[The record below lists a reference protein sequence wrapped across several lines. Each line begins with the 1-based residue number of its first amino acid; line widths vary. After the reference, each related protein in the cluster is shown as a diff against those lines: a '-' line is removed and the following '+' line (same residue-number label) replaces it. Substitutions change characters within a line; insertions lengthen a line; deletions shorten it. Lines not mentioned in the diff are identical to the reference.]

1 MTDEQIRALGPAF
14 AAELERY
21 RRCFGRSDT
30 AGHFGTFCRGLLT
43 DLPRKSVEPI
53 ALAAGETVR
62 TLQVF
67 LAGGA
72 WDEERVRETV
82 QRRVG
87 AALAARPADELGVIG
102 VIDETSCE
110 KKGDRTPGVQRQYLG
125 CAGKL
130 ENGIVTVH
138 VGVAAGRFR
147 ALLDADL
154 YLPKVWDADRERCR
168 AAGIPEAVTYRPKWR
183 MAFDQYV
190 RLRERGHR
198 FDWLV
203 FDEGYGDKV
212 PFLWLLSF
220 VGQKFVAEVPVSFAV
235 RRKSDGPAVRA
246 DDRLPRAK
254 AAAGR
259 RFPLKRETTRQQVW
273 RAKAA
278 EVWVNGRR
286 HTLVV
291 AVCEATGEVKYFL
304 TNATTASLRRVVR
317 VAFRRWTV
325 EHLFRVAKSEV
336 GLTHYEGRTYR
347 GLVRHL
353 ILGLVVLS
361 FVAIHSDRLRGKKPG
376 RDDGAGLPGVE
387 PAVPAPAPPPAG
399 DRRRGPHR
407 RRHPLPAA
415 A

>member
-1 MTDEQIRALGPAF
+1 MTDEQIRELGPAF
-14 AAELERY
+14 AAELSRY
-21 RRCFGRSDT
+21 RSCFLQART
-30 AGHFGTFCRGLLT
+30 AGHFGTYCRGLLA

-53 ALAAGETVR
+53 ALAAGTAVR
-62 TLQVF
+62 TLQEF
-67 LAGGA
+67 LVTAD
-72 WDEERVRETV
+72 WDEELARETV
-82 QRRVG
+82 QRRLGGVV
-87 AALAARPADELGVIG
+87 AARPTGSLGVVG
-102 VIDETSCE
+102 VIDETSCA
-110 KKGDRTPGVQRQYLG
+110 KKGDKTPGVRRQYLG
-125 CAGKL
+125 CEGKL
-130 ENGIVTVH
+130 ENGVVTVH
-138 VGVAAGRFR
+138 LGVAVGRFR
-147 ALLDADL
+147 ALLDAEL

-168 AAGIPEAVTYRPKWR
+168 DAGIPDAVRYRPKWR
-183 MAFDQYV
+183 IAFDQYV

-235 RRKSDGPAVRA
+235 RSRAGDPSRRA
-246 DDRLPRAK
+246 DECLPRAK
-254 AAAGR
+254 AVNGR
-259 RFPLKRETTRQQVW
+259 RFKLARETVRTQVW
-273 RAKAA
+273 RATTAA
-278 EVWVNGRR
+278 VWVNGRR

-291 AVCEATGEVKYFL
+291 AINESTGEVKYFL
-304 TNATTASLRRVVR
+304 TNAPATPLRRILR

-325 EHLFRVAKSEV
+325 EHAFRVAKSEA

-353 ILGLVVLS
+353 VLCLVVLS
-361 FVAIHSDRLRGKKPG
+361 FVAIHTDRLRGKKPG

-387 PAVPAPAPPPAG
+387 PAVPAPVPPQPDG
-399 DRRRGPHR
+399 RRCDPHR

>member
-14 AAELERY
+14 AAELSRY
-21 RRCFGRSDT
+21 RGCFGRSDT

-72 WDEERVRETV
+72 WDEEAVRETV
-82 QRRVG
+82 QRRLG
-87 AALAARPADELGVIG
+87 AVLAGRPADDLGVIG

-110 KKGDRTPGVQRQYLG
+110 KKGDKTPGVQRQYLG
-125 CAGKL
+125 CAGKV
-130 ENGIVTVH
+130 ENGVVTVH

-147 ALLDADL
+147 ALLDAEL
-154 YLPKVWDADRERCR
+154 YLPQAWAADRERCR
-168 AAGIPEAVTYRPKWR
+168 DAGIPDAVGYRPKWR

-190 RLRERGHR
+190 RLRDRGHR

-212 PFLWLLSF
+212 PLLWLLSF

-235 RRKSDGPAVRA
+235 RRHADGPAVRA
-246 DDRLPRAK
+246 DDRLPRAT
-254 AAAGR
+254 AVHGR
-259 RFPLKRETTRQQVW
+259 RFHLRRETTHRQVW
-273 RAKAA
+273 RATAA
-278 EVWVNGRR
+278 RVWVTGRR

-291 AVCEATGEVKYFL
+291 AVCESTGEVKYFL
-304 TNATTASLRRVVR
+304 TNAPAASLRRVLR

-353 ILGLVVLS
+353 ILCLVVLS
-361 FVAIHSDRLRGKKPG
+361 FVTRHTDRLRGKKPG
-376 RDDGAGLPGVE
+376 RDDGTGLPGVE
-387 PAVPAPAPPPAG
+387 PAVPGPLPPPAD
-399 DRRRGPHR
+399 DRRRRPHR
-407 RRHPLPAA
+407 HRDPLPAA

>member
-1 MTDEQIRALGPAF
+1 MTDEQIRELGPAF
-14 AAELERY
+14 AAELQRY
-21 RRCFGRSDT
+21 RGCFKRSDT
-30 AGHFGTFCRGLLT
+30 AGHFGTFCRGLLA

-53 ALAAGETVR
+53 ALAAGQTVR

-72 WDEERVRETV
+72 WDEEAVRQTLH
-82 QRRVG
+82 RRLG
-87 AALAARPADELGVIG
+87 AVLATRPADDLGVVG

-110 KKGDRTPGVQRQYLG
+110 KKGDKTPGVQRQYLG
-125 CAGKL
+125 CAGKVD
-130 ENGIVTVH
+130 NGVVTVH

-147 ALLDADL
+147 ALLDAEL
-154 YLPKVWDADRERCR
+154 YLPTVWDADRDRCR
-168 AAGIPEAVTYRPKWR
+168 AAGIPDDVCYRPKWR

-203 FDEGYGDKV
+203 FDEEYGKAV
-212 PFLWLLSF
+212 PFLLLLSF
-220 VGQKFVAEVPVSFAV
+220 VGQKFVAEVPVSFSV
-235 RRKSDGPAVRA
+235 RRRADGPDVRA
-246 DDRLPRAK
+246 DDRLPRAQ
-254 AAAGR
+254 ALSGR
-259 RFPLKRETTRQQVW
+259 RFHLKRETIRQQVW

-278 EVWVNGRR
+278 TVWVNGRR

-304 TNATTASLRRVVR
+304 TNATTASLRRVLR

-353 ILGLVVLS
+353 ILCLVVLS
-361 FVAIHSDRLRGKKPG
+361 FVALHTDRLRGEKSR
-376 RDDGAGLPGVE
+376 RDTGAGLPGVE
-387 PAVPAPAPPPAG
+387 PAVPAPAPPPASHRG
-399 DRRRGPHR
+399 RGPHR
-407 RRHPLPAA
+407 RRDPLPAA

>member
-1 MTDEQIRALGPAF
+1 MTDEEIRELGPAF
-14 AAELERY
+14 AAEVSRY
-21 RRCFGRSDT
+21 RGCFGRSDT

-72 WDEERVRETV
+72 WDEEAVRETV
-82 QRRVG
+82 QRR
-87 AALAARPADELGVIG
+87 LAGVLASRPADDLGVVG

-125 CAGKL
+125 CTGKL

-147 ALLDADL
+147 ALVDADL
-154 YLPKVWDADRERCR
+154 YLPKAWADDRDRCR
-168 AAGIPEAVTYRPKWR
+168 DAGIPDDVTYRPKWR

-203 FDEGYGDKV
+203 FDEGYGSK
-212 PFLWLLSF
+212 PAFLWLLSF

-235 RRKSDGPAVRA
+235 RRTADGPAVRA
-246 DDRLPRAK
+246 DDRLPRAR
-254 AAAGR
+254 ALSGR
-259 RFPLKRETTRQQVW
+259 RFHLTRETTHQQVW
-273 RAKAA
+273 RAEATP
-278 EVWVNGRR
+278 VRVNGRR

-291 AVCEATGEVKYFL
+291 GVCEATGEVKYFL
-304 TNATTASLRRVVR
+304 TNATTASLRRIIR

-336 GLTHYEGRTYR
+336 GLMHYEGRTYR

-353 ILGLVVLS
+353 ILCLVVLS
-361 FVAIHSDRLRGKKPG
+361 FVAIHTDRLRGKKPG
-376 RDDGAGLPGVE
+376 RVDGAGLPGVE
-387 PAVPAPAPPPAG
+387 PAVSGPAPPPTSG
-399 DRRRGPHR
+399 RRRGPHR
-407 RRHPLPAA
+407 QRDPLPAA

>member
-1 MTDEQIRALGPAF
+1 MTDEQIRDLGPAF
-14 AAELERY
+14 AAELSRY
-21 RRCFGRSDT
+21 RGCFGRSDT

-67 LAGGA
+67 LAQGA
-72 WDEERVRETV
+72 WDEEGVRETL
-82 QRRVG
+82 QRRLAGVV
-87 AALAARPADELGVIG
+87 AARQADDLGVVG

-110 KKGDRTPGVQRQYLG
+110 KKGDKTPGVRRQYLG

-147 ALLDADL
+147 ALLDAEL
-154 YLPKVWDADRERCR
+154 FLPEVWDADRERCR
-168 AAGIPEAVTYRPKWR
+168 AAGIPDAVRHRSKWR

-203 FDEGYGDKV
+203 FDEGYGSK
-212 PFLWLLSF
+212 PAFLWLLSF

-235 RRKSDGPAVRA
+235 RRRADGPSVRA
-246 DDRLPRAK
+246 DDRLSRAT
-254 AAAGR
+254 AVNGR
-259 RFPLKRETTRQQVW
+259 RFHLKRETTRQQVW
-273 RAKAA
+273 RAKATT
-278 EVWVNGRR
+278 VWVTGRR
-286 HTLVV
+286 HTLVA

-304 TNATTASLRRVVR
+304 TNATTASLRRVLR

-336 GLTHYEGRTYR
+336 GLMHYEGRTYR
-347 GLVRHL
+347 GLMRHL
-353 ILGLVVLS
+353 ILCLVVLS
-361 FVAIHSDRLRGKKPG
+361 FVAIHTDRLRGKKPG
-376 RDDGAGLPGVE
+376 RDDGADLPGVE
-387 PAVPAPAPPPAG
+387 PAMPSPLPPSAE
-399 DRRRGPHR
+399 DRRRVPHR
-407 RRHPLPAA
+407 RGHPLPSAA
-415 A
+415 

>member
-1 MTDEQIRALGPAF
+1 MTDEQIRELGPAF
-14 AAELERY
+14 AAELSRY
-21 RRCFGRSDT
+21 RGCFLQKRT
-30 AGHFGTFCRGLLT
+30 AGHFGTYCRGLLA

-53 ALAAGETVR
+53 ALASDTAVR
-62 TLQVF
+62 TLQEF
-67 LAGGA
+67 LVVAD
-72 WDEERVRETV
+72 WDEALARETV
-82 QRRVG
+82 QRRLGGVV
-87 AALAARPADELGVIG
+87 AAMATDSLGVVG
-102 VIDETSCE
+102 VIDETSCA
-110 KKGDRTPGVQRQYLG
+110 KKGEKTPGVQRQYLG
-125 CAGKL
+125 CEGKV

-138 VGVAAGRFR
+138 VGVAVGRFK

-154 YLPKVWDADRERCR
+154 YLPQGWDADRTRCR
-168 AAGIPEAVTYRPKWR
+168 AAGIPDDVRYRSKWR
-183 MAFDQYV
+183 IAFDQYV

-235 RRKSDGPAVRA
+235 RSRADGPSRRA
-246 DDRLPRAK
+246 DECLPRAK
-254 AAAGR
+254 AVKGR
-259 RFPLKRETTRQQVW
+259 RFHLTRETTRKQVW
-273 RAKAA
+273 RAKST

-291 AVCEATGEVKYFL
+291 AINEATGEVKYFL
-304 TNATTASLRRVVR
+304 TNAPATPLRRVLR

-325 EHLFRVAKSEV
+325 EHAFRVAKSEA

-353 ILGLVVLS
+353 ILCLVVLS
-361 FVAIHSDRLRGKKPG
+361 FVAIHTDRLRGKKPR
-376 RDDGAGLPGVE
+376 RDDGTGLPGVE
-387 PAVPAPAPPPAG
+387 PAVPAPVPPPPN
-399 DRRRGPHR
+399 RRRRDPHR
-407 RRHPLPAA
+407 RRDPLPAA